1 MPAFDYKKKYR
12 EYYLPGTSPS
22 LIEIPPIQYAAVEGQ
37 GDPNEKNGSYQA
49 ALNILYAISYTIKMS
64 DKGGH
69 AIEGYFPYVVPPL
82 EGLWQMAGGA
92 PGVDYSNKAGF
103 QWVSMIRL
111 PEFVTL
117 DIFRWAQE
125 EAARKKKLDTSP
137 ARFFTLEEGLCVQCM
152 HIGSYDEEPAT
163 LEKIE
168 RFLQQ
173 NGYQTDLSSSRRHHE
188 IYLSDPRRTA
198 PEKRKTVLRLPVKR

>member
-1 MPAFDYKKKYR
+1 
-12 EYYLPGTSPS
+12 
-22 LIEIPPIQYAAVEGQ
+22 
-37 GDPNEKNGSYQA
+37 
-49 ALNILYAISYTIKMS
+49 
-64 DKGGH
+64 
-69 AIEGYFPYVVPPL
+69 
-82 EGLWQMAGGA
+82 
-92 PGVDYSNKAGF
+92 
-103 QWVSMIRL
+103 
-111 PEFVTL
+111 
-117 DIFRWAQE
+117 
-125 EAARKKKLDTSP
+125 
-137 ARFFTLEEGLCVQCM
+137 M